1 MQVKLCQVFIITF
14 NVMPKSSTPLLNS
27 ESLKLIKQ
35 QLLSPGRTEVAGT
48 NGSMK
53 ISKNLVLIVLA
64 ASLVPA
70 VYFKVDQWIS
80 GEVTSIPQLLS
91 GLMYYILI
99 AAVFTI
105 SIALIVFLLLL
116 WLQKEYPWHKN
127 VTKRLVIELVLTSA
141 LTLTLAF
148 ILTEVLKL
156 IIPKQGFAYS
166 IQTYNILETAILMN
180 LILVPIS
187 EGVFFFDNWKKSFME
202 KEKLLLLKEQL
213 EKEHVISQ
221 NESLRSQIN
230 PHFLFNSL
238 NVLSS
243 LIHEDTDKAEEFIE
257 EFASVYRY
265 VLDLSNKQVVPLK
278 KELDFIHSY
287 FFLQQIRFGD
297 HLKIEMHLNDNND
310 NFLILPL
317 SLQLLVENA
326 IKHNKISKE
335 HPLTITIEIENDYL
349 VVKNNL
355 QIRNETIVSTG
366 IGLKNI
372 RERYFLYNKS
382 QPIFEKTNDEFI
394 AKIPLIKE

>member
-1 MQVKLCQVFIITF
+1 
-14 NVMPKSSTPLLNS
+14 
-27 ESLKLIKQ
+27 
-35 QLLSPGRTEVAGT
+35 
-48 NGSMK
+48 MK
-53 ISKNLVLIVLA
+53 ISKNLVFIILA
-64 ASLVPA
+64 SSLVPA
-70 VYFKVDQWIS
+70 VYFKADQWIS

-99 AAVFTI
+99 AAAFT
-105 SIALIVFLLLL
+105 SGIALTIFLLLL
-116 WLQKEYPWHKN
+116 WLQKKYPWHKN

-148 ILTEVLKL
+148 ILTEALKL
-156 IIPKQGFAYS
+156 IIPKEGFSYS

-180 LILVPIS
+180 LILVPVA
-187 EGVFFFDNWKKSFME
+187 EGVFFFDNWKASFME

-221 NESLRSQIN
+221 NESLKSQIN

-243 LIHEDTDKAEEFIE
+243 LIHEDTNKAEEFIE

-265 VLDLSNKQVVPLK
+265 VLDMSNKQIVPLK
-278 KELDFIHSY
+278 KELDFIDSY
-287 FFLQQIRFGD
+287 FFLQKIRFGD
-297 HLKIEMHLNDNND
+297 NLKIEKHLNEHDYS
-310 NFLILPL
+310 FLILPL

-326 IKHNKISKE
+326 VKHNKISKE
-335 HPLTITIEIENDYL
+335 YPLTITIEMNNDYL
-349 VVKNNL
+349 IVKNNL
-355 QIRNETIVSTG
+355 QIRNENIVSTG

-382 QPIFEKTNDEFI
+382 EPLFEKTNAEFI